1 MIQPQALKPGDAVAL
16 VAPARAVTPE
26 ETAAF
31 RDWCSSKGLR
41 LKEGRHLY
49 GRMHQFSGTVHERA
63 TDLREAWLDPEVKA
77 VFCARGG
84 YGSVQLL
91 EALEDLDWLKNP
103 KWLVGFSDIT
113 TLHLHLNRL
122 GLVTL
127 HAPMAIHWGIK
138 NQYWQEN
145 LQSLENALFEL
156 KVEVELYKAL
166 SSEHLPFDGK
176 LEGGNLSLLFASLGT
191 PEQPDLK
198 GKVLFIE
205 DLDEYLYHIDRMMSG
220 LRRAGLLKDLKA
232 LLVGGMTDMKD
243 NAVPYGSGA
252 EEIITDHAG
261 RYGYPVLFGFPAG
274 HTPKNICLKLGAH
287 CTFDGRFFRQS

>member
-31 RDWCSSKGLR
+31 REWCGHKGLR

-49 GRMHQFSGTVHERA
+49 GRIHQFSGTAHERA

-156 KVEVELYKAL
+156 KVEVELYKVL
-166 SSEHLPFDGK
+166 SSEHLPFDGI

-198 GKVLFIE
+198 GKILLVE
-205 DLDEYLYHIDRMMSG
+205 DLDEYLYHLDRMWLGLQRSG
-220 LRRAGLLKDLKA
+220 YLNKLKAILIGDFTAMRDNTIPFGKDPVSIAVERTRSLGIPCIAGLSFGHGPVNNPLPLGWT
-232 LLVGGMTDMKD
+232 VT
-243 NAVPYGSGA
+243 
-252 EEIITDHAG
+252 IDH
-261 RYGYPVLFGFPAG
+261 
-274 HTPKNICLKLGAH
+274 
-287 CTFDGRFFRQS
+287 DGLSW